1 MSRRALGRGLDALFS
16 PASELGSDLIEIHT
30 DQIDSTESQPRQVFS
45 KEALDELA
53 ASIKSNGIIQPIV
66 VRRNGERFQ
75 IIAGERRWRAAQIA
89 GLTKLPCIIK
99 DVPEEDVL
107 EISLVEN
114 IQREELNPLEEANA
128 YKRLLEKLKTQEE
141 VAKRVGKDRSSVAN
155 SIRLLKLPP
164 SVQKLINENKLSG
177 GHARALLALESAERQ
192 QQLANQVVESGLSVR
207 EVERLAKAGT
217 SERIPAARPK
227 SHASHVAGN
236 ANIAAAES
244 KLSRKLGSPV
254 RIRFG
259 KTGGVLEV
267 RFSSH
272 DDLSRLFDLLMKRS
286 AE

>member
-16 PASELGSDLIEIHT
+16 PAGQLANDLVEIHT

-45 KEALDELA
+45 KEALNELA
-53 ASIKSNGIIQPIV
+53 ASIKTNGIIQPIV

-89 GLTKLPCIIK
+89 GLNKISCLIK
-99 DVPEEDVL
+99 DVAEEDVL

-177 GHARALLALESAERQ
+177 GHARALLALESAETQ
-192 QQLANQVVESGLSVR
+192 QKLANQVVESGLSVR
-207 EVERLAKAGT
+207 EVERRAKAGT
-217 SERIPAARPK
+217 MEKTPAGHTK
-227 SHASHVAGN
+227 STHSHAVG
-236 ANIAAAES
+236 
-244 KLSRKLGSPV
+244 
-254 RIRFG
+254 
-259 KTGGVLEV
+259 
-267 RFSSH
+267 
-272 DDLSRLFDLLMKRS
+272 
-286 AE
+286 